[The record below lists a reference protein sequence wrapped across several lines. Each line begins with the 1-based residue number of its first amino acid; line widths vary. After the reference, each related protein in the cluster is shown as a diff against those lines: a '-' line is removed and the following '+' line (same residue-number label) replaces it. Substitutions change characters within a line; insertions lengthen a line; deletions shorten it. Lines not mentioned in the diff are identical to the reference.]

1 MAMDR
6 TLKGILNL
14 CAGVFVFTAQDTILK
29 SVSGNYPLTE
39 AMALRALVAG
49 PILAF
54 IIGRSEGFAALGRNA
69 GFLLARAVVLFF
81 AYFAYYLAFPAL
93 PLADAVALYFTVPLF
108 VVVLAGPYLGERSNL
123 KVWGAVLIGLVGVA
137 VMLRPGAGLFEP
149 AALLSLFS
157 AFAYA
162 FGQLMARK
170 KGATTSAAVFA
181 FWQNGFFLFI
191 ALTFPLIF
199 ALLGIVDAPHPSL
212 RFLVRPWVWPT
223 LNDGLLMMSCGV
235 IAAAGT
241 ILLVRGYQLAPANT
255 AAAFEYTG
263 LIWVSLFAF
272 VFFGEVPEMQTIIG
286 ALFIVAAGLLALKA
300 QTKRVSAV
308 TSGGAE
314 RPLAQS

>member
-1 MAMDR
+1 MSMDR
-6 TLKGILNL
+6 TLAGILSL

-29 SVSGNYPLTE
+29 AVSGNYPLTE
-39 AMALRALVAG
+39 AMALRAMVAG
-49 PILAF
+49 PILAV

-137 VMLRPGAGLFEP
+137 IMLRPGAGLFEP
-149 AALLSLFS
+149 AALLSLF
-157 AFAYA
+157 AAVAYA

-191 ALTFPLIF
+191 ALSFPLIF
-199 ALLGIVDAPHPSL
+199 AALGITDAPHPSL

-241 ILLVRGYQLAPANT
+241 ILLVNGYRLAPANT

-272 VFFGEVPEMQTIIG
+272 VFFGEVPGMQTIMG

-300 QTKRVSAV
+300 QTKPVSAV
-308 TSGGAE
+308 TSGGVE

>member
-6 TLKGILNL
+6 TLKGILSL

-29 SVSGNYPLTE
+29 SVSGSYPLTE
-39 AMALRALVAG
+39 AMALRAVVAW
-49 PILAF
+49 PIIAF
-54 IIGRSEGFAALGRNA
+54 MVWRAEGLSAVKRDA
-69 GFLLARAVVLFF
+69 GFLLARAVVLFL

-123 KVWGAVLIGLVGVA
+123 TVWGAVVIGLIGVVI
-137 VMLRPGAGLFEP
+137 MLKPGAGIFEP
-149 AALLSLFS
+149 AALLSLF
-157 AFAYA
+157 AAAAYA

-181 FWQNGFFLFI
+181 FWQNGFFLAV
-191 ALTFPLIF
+191 ALVLPLVF
-199 ALLGIVDAPHPSL
+199 AGMGITSAPHPSL
-212 RFLVRPWVWPT
+212 QFLVRPWVWPP
-223 LNDGLLMMSCGV
+223 LSDALLMASCGI

-241 ILLVRGYQLAPANT
+241 ILLVNGYRLAPANT

-263 LIWVSLFAF
+263 LIWISLFAF
-272 VFFGEVPEMQTIIG
+272 IFFDEVPGTSTVAG

-300 QTKRVSAV
+300 QRNPVSDPA
-308 TSGGAE
+308 AE
-314 RPLAQS
+314 AAQRPLAQS